1 MDELQQDDKAPAIRE
16 DVKLVGAPAQLGALF
31 EALAAAQGEFLPLGK
46 EATAEVKNK
55 EGKFLYNFDYCPL
68 DAVIAATQPAL
79 TKYKLA
85 FVQLTNGDYLLTI
98 LAHGEARIESRIGL
112 LSWETP
118 QQLGAML
125 TYLKRYVRLGML
137 SVFPAGEDDDGNAAS
152 GNQAA
157 VKPRQ
162 APPQAAGRSAPK
174 GEPQGHPS
182 TTPLASKETTAKNV
196 ELSKKA
202 GHKSVAEL
210 DEFSRKA
217 GCGPLNGQDEIA
229 ALRLGVAL
237 QNLQAQP

>member
-1 MDELQQDDKAPAIRE
+1 MNSDTLPPPAIRE
-16 DVKLVGAPAQLGALF
+16 DVTLVGSPEELGALF
-31 EALAAAQGEFLPLGK
+31 LALAKAQGEFLPLGK

-79 TKYKLA
+79 TKHAIA
-85 FVQLTNGDYLLTI
+85 FTQLTNGDYLLTI
-98 LAHGEARIESRIGL
+98 LAHGQARIESRIGL

-157 VKPRQ
+157 VKPR
-162 APPQAAGRSAPK
+162 ATASPPQARPV
-174 GEPQGHPS
+174 
-182 TTPLASKETTAKNV
+182 LARAEGASSETKRRV
-196 ELSKKA
+196 IEL
-202 GHKSVAEL
+202 
-210 DEFSRKA
+210 SRKA
-217 GCGPLNGQDEIA
+217 GHVSKDELNEFSVKSLCGALDTQTEMEA
-229 ALRLGVAL
+229 ARLIVAL
-237 QNLQAQP
+237 ERLQVQP